1 MVFKDPMIVRGYVN
15 TIFVVGVGTA
25 VSMAVTV
32 LAAYFL
38 SRKQT
43 PLQKGIM
50 IYIVITMF
58 FSGGIIPF
66 YFTVRGLG
74 LYNSLWA
81 LVLPTAINTFNL
93 VIMKTNFAGIPDSL
107 VEAAVID
114 GAGHFKVLCSVILP
128 LAKPILAVISLYYL
142 VGKWNE
148 WFNGMLFLQDR
159 EKYPLQLVLRGILL
173 TNNADAMTSGV
184 SMGDQEAIGESVKYG
199 VIVVAT
205 LPVLCIYPLLQ
216 KYFVKGM
223 MVGAVKE

>member
-1 MVFKDPMIVRGYVN
+1 MLRAKRTKGIREGVGSRIFDLCNVIITAAVVFVCFYPIWHVLVASFSNGDALLAHTGILWSPLDFTLSGYRMVFKDPMIVRGYVN

-107 VEAAVID
+107 VEAAV
-114 GAGHFKVLCSVILP
+114 
-128 LAKPILAVISLYYL
+128 
-142 VGKWNE
+142 
-148 WFNGMLFLQDR
+148 
-159 EKYPLQLVLRGILL
+159 
-173 TNNADAMTSGV
+173 
-184 SMGDQEAIGESVKYG
+184 
-199 VIVVAT
+199 
-205 LPVLCIYPLLQ
+205 
-216 KYFVKGM
+216 
-223 MVGAVKE
+223 